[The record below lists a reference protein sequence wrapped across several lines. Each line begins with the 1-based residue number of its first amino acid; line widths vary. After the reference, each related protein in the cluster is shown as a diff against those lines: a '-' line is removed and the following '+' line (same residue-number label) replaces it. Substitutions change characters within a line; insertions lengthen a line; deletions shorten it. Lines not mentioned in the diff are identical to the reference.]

1 MPVFAERATRHAAA
15 VDSVSVFVVDR
26 ERAVAQA
33 IAHRLDAEDA
43 LVVVGSAQ
51 TASSAAEAAMQW
63 RPDVVVLDEA
73 VADGQLA
80 ELAAKFLAPNI
91 SARLV
96 VTSASEDVQR
106 AYESAR
112 VGASAFVSKASGF
125 DEMVRAI
132 LGAVRGESWIPPRLL
147 TGVLEE
153 FRSRRA
159 ETDHDYRVQRL
170 TEREREVLRYMM
182 AGFGR
187 ARIADELILS
197 INTVRTHAQN
207 ILWKLEVH
215 SSLEAVSV
223 ALQAGF
229 TSAPSSAP
237 SRAS

>member
-1 MPVFAERATRHAAA
+1 MPVFDDRATSHAAA
-15 VDSVSVFVVDR
+15 VDSISVFVVDR

-33 IAHRLDAEDA
+33 IAHRLDAEQELA
-43 LVVVGSAQ
+43 VVGSAQ
-51 TASSAAEAAMQW
+51 TAGSAAEAAIRR

-80 ELAAKFLAPNI
+80 ELAARFLAPNVG
-91 SARLV
+91 AKLV

-106 AYESAR
+106 AFESAR
-112 VGASAFVSKASGF
+112 VGASAFVTKASGF

-159 ETDHDYRVQRL
+159 ELDHDYRVQRL
-170 TEREREVLRYMM
+170 TQREREVLRYMM

-187 ARIADELILS
+187 ARIADELIVS

-223 ALQAGF
+223 ALRAGF
-229 TSAPSSAP
+229 PSAPHP
-237 SRAS
+237 AS

>member
-1 MPVFAERATRHAAA
+1 
-15 VDSVSVFVVDR
+15 
-26 ERAVAQA
+26 
-33 IAHRLDAEDA
+33 
-43 LVVVGSAQ
+43 
-51 TASSAAEAAMQW
+51 
-63 RPDVVVLDEA
+63 
-73 VADGQLA
+73 VADGQLS
-80 ELAAKFLAPNI
+80 ELAARFLAPDVG
-91 SARLV
+91 ARLV

-106 AYESAR
+106 AFESAR

-159 ETDHDYRVQRL
+159 ELDHDYRVQRL

-187 ARIADELILS
+187 ARIAEELLLS

-229 TSAPSSAP
+229 TGATPT